1 MGLISGAPRRER
13 AGKKHEGAERPWR
26 SRKTMEEQR
35 WCREEVRAEATFS
48 GVLVRGKSCETS
60 V

>member
-1 MGLISGAPRRER
+1 MIPYRLYGANFWSAEARASWEKARE
-13 AGKKHEGAERPWR
+13 

-35 WCREEVRAEATFS
+35 WCREEVGAEATFS
-48 GVLVRGKSCETS
+48 GVLVRGKPGETS

>member
-1 MGLISGAPRRER
+1 MREQKDH
-13 AGKKHEGAERPWR
+13 GGAERPWR

>member
-1 MGLISGAPRRER
+1 MREQKDH
-13 AGKKHEGAERPWR
+13 GGAERPWR

-48 GVLVRGKSCETS
+48 GVLVRGKSGETS